1 MSALGSI
8 NLLPKSEFETSFWG
22 KFLKWALS
30 TGRYMVILT
39 ELVVII
45 AFLSR
50 FKLDKDL
57 ADLSDNISGKKA
69 VIDAS
74 ASYEKQFR
82 TIQNKLL
89 VAEKMIDSQTGMA
102 AIIDLITTR
111 TVPGIKLSSVNV
123 TKSEVLVSGTA
134 LSDQAFGDFIT
145 RVTASKKWKSVD
157 LADITATN
165 TQGIKF
171 TIRAKI

>member
-1 MSALGSI
+1 M
-8 NLLPKSEFETSFWG
+8 PKSEFEISFWG

-39 ELVVII
+39 ELVVIV

-57 ADLSDNISGKKA
+57 ADLSDNIAGKKA

-74 ASYEKQFR
+74 AVYEKQFR
-82 TIQNKLL
+82 TIQSRLSA
-89 VAEKMIDSQTGMA
+89 AEKMIDGQTGVA
-102 AIIDLITTR
+102 AIVDLVTTR
-111 TVPGIKLSSVNV
+111 IVPGVRLSTVSVIG
-123 TKSEVLVSGTA
+123 SEVLVSGTA
-134 LSDQAFGDFIT
+134 ASDQAFGDFVT
-145 RVTASKKWKSVD
+145 RMTASGKWKSVD

-165 TQGIKF
+165 TQGVKFIIK
-171 TIRAKI
+171 AKM

>member
-8 NLLPKSEFETSFWG
+8 NLLPKSEFEISFWG

-39 ELVVII
+39 ELVVIV

-57 ADLSDNISGKKA
+57 ADLSDNIAGKKA

-74 ASYEKQFR
+74 AAYEKQFR
-82 TIQNKLL
+82 TIQSRLSA
-89 VAEKMIDSQTGMA
+89 AEKMIDGQTGVA
-102 AIIDLITTR
+102 AIIDLVTTR
-111 TVPGIKLSSVNV
+111 IVPGVRLSTVSVIG
-123 TKSEVLVSGTA
+123 SEVLVSGTA
-134 LSDQAFGDFIT
+134 ASDQTFGDFVT

-165 TQGIKF
+165 IQGIKF